1 MAENVARLLERSAR
15 RWPDK
20 PVLVSAD
27 PATDSTTHATTHSAI
42 DWARC
47 EARAGGLA
55 ARLAA
60 SGIGIGDRL
69 ALDIEDPSEL
79 VIALFGALKTGA
91 TVTPLNP
98 RLTPDERAKILA
110 DLAPTLVVDA
120 VGDEEA
126 AFPARD
132 VAPDDCAI
140 ILYTS
145 GSTGLPKGVRLSHR
159 ATEFALISWRD
170 PVMDLSPGDISLSA
184 LPLAHSLGIFGSVMA
199 PLLAGGSVAFLP
211 RFTPEGA
218 LAAIARHR
226 VTVFP
231 GVATMFRR
239 ILDTPEIATTDLGSL
254 RYALS
259 GAAPCPWE
267 LADAWRKATG
277 VRIVRGYGM
286 TELFRPISYSAA
298 DPDDRPDSIGRAVP
312 EVDLLVVDEDEIPLA
327 AGETGELW
335 IKSPACMSEYLGKP
349 AETDA
354 VLDDG
359 WFKTGDLAAVSE
371 DGFVRIVGRKKDMI
385 IRGGYTVAAGEVEAM
400 LLTHPAISEAAVIG
414 VADADLGEE
423 VAAFVTVKPNA
434 DPSAE
439 EIIAFC
445 RERMAG
451 YKYPRHVRFQ
461 PDMPKGPAGKV
472 IKAGLRL

>member
-1 MAENVARLLERSAR
+1 MAENVARLLEQSAR

-20 PVLVSAD
+20 PVLISAD
-27 PATDSTTHATTHSAI
+27 SNADSAI
-42 DWARC
+42 EWARC

-55 ARLAA
+55 ARLAGE
-60 SGIGIGDRL
+60 GIGICDRL
-69 ALDIEDPSEL
+69 ALDIEDPAEL

-91 TVTPLNP
+91 AVTPLNP
-98 RLTPDERAKILA
+98 RLTGDERAKILA
-110 DLAPTLVVDA
+110 DLGPTAVVDA
-120 VGDEEA
+120 AGEA
-126 AFPARD
+126 EASFEARD
-132 VAPDDCAI
+132 VPADDCAI

-145 GSTGLPKGVRLSHR
+145 GSTGVPKGVRLSHR
-159 ATEFALISWRD
+159 ATEFALASWRD
-170 PVMDLSPGDISLSA
+170 PVMDLSPADVSLSA

-199 PLLAGGSVAFLP
+199 PLLAGGSVVFLP
-211 RFTPEGA
+211 RFTPEAA

-226 VTVFP
+226 ITVFP

-239 ILDTPEIATTDLGSL
+239 ILDTTEIATAELGSL

-259 GAAPCPWE
+259 GAAPCPWA
-267 LADAWRKATG
+267 LADAWQKATG

-286 TELFRPISYSAA
+286 TELFRPISYLAA
-298 DPDDRPDSIGRAVP
+298 ERDDRPDSIGRAVP
-312 EVDLLVVDEDEIPLA
+312 GVELLVVDDDETALA

-335 IKSPACMSEYLGKP
+335 IKSPACMSEYLGQP

-354 VLDDG
+354 VLAGG
-359 WFKTGDLAAVSE
+359 WFKTGDLAAVSQ
-371 DGFVRIVGRKKDMI
+371 DGFVRIVGRRKDMI

-400 LLTHPAISEAAVIG
+400 LLTHPAIVEAAVIG
-414 VADADLGEE
+414 VADTDLGEE
-423 VAAFVTVKPNA
+423 VAAFVTVKPDA

-451 YKYPRHVRFQ
+451 YKYPRHVRFA
-461 PDMPKGPAGKV
+461 PELPKGPAGKV